1 MNGGD
6 WCPSGKPLVLRGEE
20 LIVRYDGDFVVR
32 GLVISCFFGALL
44 SVGTNHL
51 QAFMLNVNKIIVL
64 RASLASECNVG
75 F

>member
-1 MNGGD
+1 MVVIGALLANHWFCG
-6 WCPSGKPLVLRGEE
+6 LRN
-20 LIVRYDGDFVVR
+20 IVRYDGDFVVR

-44 SVGTNHL
+44 GVGTNRL

-64 RASLASECNVG
+64 EASLASKCKVG